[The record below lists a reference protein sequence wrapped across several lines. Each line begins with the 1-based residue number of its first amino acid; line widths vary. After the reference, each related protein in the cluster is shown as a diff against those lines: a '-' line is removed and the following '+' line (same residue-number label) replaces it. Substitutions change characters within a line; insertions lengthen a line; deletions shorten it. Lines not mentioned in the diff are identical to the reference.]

1 MHIRVYKVW
10 TLTFLLNPKNIHK
23 IKKEPCLKS
32 WYWYTKMISEW
43 LIKTRLLF
51 DCTFHLQNM
60 YQDSIFDLTVD
71 LTSCSWNCCC
81 RSCRKHW
88 TTMPFWRGCKY
99 WQKCV
104 ECGRGMILQI
114 MLRQWVSLWTFW
126 RLMAGT
132 PRHPRTLLILHAVPG
147 NVAARDPGDKPQFCS
162 GENVLTK
169 SCSLIKIK
177 MFNELWRSLRIV
189 PHSHLV
195 PVYCCKELW
204 ENEVRKSNLLSFY
217 LWF

>member
-1 MHIRVYKVW
+1 MTHKNSTSIWMYFPFTEYVPRSKIPSLIW
-10 TLTFLLNPKNIHK
+10 QSILLAAPEIVAAEVPGN
-23 IKKEPCLKS
+23 
-32 WYWYTKMISEW
+32 
-43 LIKTRLLF
+43 
-51 DCTFHLQNM
+51 
-60 YQDSIFDLTVD
+60 
-71 LTSCSWNCCC
+71 
-81 RSCRKHW
+81 
-88 TTMPFWRGCKY
+88 MPFWRGCKY

-132 PRHPRTLLILHAVPG
+132 PRHPRTLLILHA
-147 NVAARDPGDKPQFCS
+147 ACCSWECCCTRSWRQPQFFS
-162 GENVLTK
+162 GENVMTK

-195 PVYCCKELW
+195 PVYCCNELW
-204 ENEVRKSNLLSFY
+204 SIQVRKSNLLSFY